1 MPDCRSLVSRLVRR
15 GFLGVLL
22 PAAMLF
28 IPAGTLNFWQ
38 GWVFLAINLV
48 FPVLLLIYFY
58 KRDPQLIERRLL
70 KKEKIREQKLVQ
82 KLGGLLFF
90 PVFVLPG
97 LDYRFGWTRT
107 QTGPVPLWLT
117 LLALA
122 LILGCQLLIFW
133 VVNVNRY
140 AARIIQ
146 VETGQTVAATGPYR
160 LVRHPMYS
168 ASTLSWLATP
178 LALGSFVVWPAFTLM
193 IPLIIFRL
201 LNEEKIL
208 RHELPGYSVYCR
220 RTRHRLIPFVW

>member
-1 MPDCRSLVSRLVRR
+1 LVRR

-28 IPAGTLNFWQ
+28 VPAGTLKFWQ
-38 GWVFLAINLV
+38 GWVFLAINLGSS
-48 FPVLLLIYFY
+48 VLVVIYFY

-70 KKEKIREQKLVQ
+70 RKEKVGEQKLVQ
-82 KLGGLLFF
+82 KLGSLIFF
-90 PVFVLPG
+90 PAFVLIG

-107 QTGPVPLWLT
+107 HTGPVPLWLT

-122 LILGCQLLIFW
+122 LILGCQLLIFR

-146 VETGQTVAATGPYR
+146 VETGQTVADTGPYR
-160 LVRHPMYS
+160 LVRHPTYS
-168 ASTLSWLATP
+168 ATILLWLAAP
-178 LALGSFVVWPAFTLM
+178 LALGSFVALPAFVLL
-193 IPLIIFRL
+193 IPVIIFRL

-208 RHELPGYSVYCR
+208 RNELPGYSEYCQ
-220 RTRHRLIPFVW
+220 RTPYRLIPFVW

>member
-1 MPDCRSLVSRLVRR
+1 MPDYRSLVSRLVRR

-70 KKEKIREQKLVQ
+70 KKEKIRGQKLGQ

-193 IPLIIFRL
+193 IPILIFRL
-201 LNEEKIL
+201 LNEEKFL
-208 RHELPGYSVYCR
+208 RSELPGYSEYYR
-220 RTRHRLIPFVW
+220 RTRYRLIPFVW